1 MMENK
6 IYIVVEVSMDWSND
20 YERSIKAFKDKPKA
34 EKFKEELEK
43 SYENPHLFESEG
55 EFEAWDNASNLAQD
69 ILAVRFKQFLDNN
82 NIPCKLEKRTE
93 DQIKLVGE
101 YLDHQQSEIEVKETL
116 KILDSQFP
124 GRWTE
129 EDIRKMYRW
138 ESFNGYPPYAKIEEI
153 PFEE

>member
-1 MMENK
+1 MENK
-6 IYIVVEVSMDWSND
+6 IYSVVEVSMDWSND
-20 YERSIKAFKDKPKA
+20 YEITIKAFRDKSKA

-43 SYENPHLFESEG
+43 SYENPHLFESEE
-55 EFEAWDNASNLAQD
+55 EFEAWDNASNLTQD

-82 NIPCKLEKRTE
+82 NIPYGIDKRTE
-93 DQIKLVGE
+93 DQTKLIGE
-101 YLDHQQSEIEVKETL
+101 YLEHQQPKIEVQETL
-116 KILDSQFP
+116 KILDNQFP

-129 EDIRKMYRW
+129 EDVRKMYRW